1 MAFGIAIEVVAE
13 EDTAVEG
20 VAVADIAVEQAAEE
34 DTAVEGVDKEDIEVE
49 EAAGVVVLVHYSLS
63 AHRIYY
69 KKLNHH
75 GPVAHIYYR
84 MAF

>member
-1 MAFGIAIEVVAE
+1 VGAFGIAVEVVAV
-13 EDTAVEG
+13 EDTAVEV
-20 VAVADIAVEQAAEE
+20 VAAADIAV
-34 DTAVEGVDKEDIEVE
+34 GEV
-49 EAAGVVVLVHYSLS
+49 AGAVVLDHQSSS

-69 KKLNHH
+69 KKLNHR